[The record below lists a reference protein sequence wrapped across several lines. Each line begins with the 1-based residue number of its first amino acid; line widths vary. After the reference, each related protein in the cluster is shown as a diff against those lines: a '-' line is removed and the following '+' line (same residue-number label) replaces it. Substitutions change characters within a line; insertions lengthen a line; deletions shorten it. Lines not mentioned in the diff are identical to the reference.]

1 MKINFQNSNLNR
13 KEFINALG
21 RYIILA
27 FLAFIAV
34 FILTRRRTTEE
45 EECINDYTCG
55 NCSRRDNCNI
65 DKSKHRH

>member
-1 MKINFQNSNLNR
+1 MNENFKNNSLNR
-13 KEFINALG
+13 KEFINAFG

-34 FILTRRRTTEE
+34 FILTRRRTTDE

-55 NCSRRDNCNI
+55 NCSRRDICNI
-65 DKSKHRH
+65 DKSKHNH